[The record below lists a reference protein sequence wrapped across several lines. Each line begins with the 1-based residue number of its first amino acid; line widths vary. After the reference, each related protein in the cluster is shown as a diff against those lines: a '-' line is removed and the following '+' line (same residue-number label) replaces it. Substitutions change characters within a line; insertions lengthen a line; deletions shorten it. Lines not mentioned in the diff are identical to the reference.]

1 VILFKEIILK
11 VFLISCVRKKRTYS
25 CKAKDLYTSPL
36 FIKSYKYAEQ
46 QADKIFILSA
56 KYGLVKPDEI
66 IEPYNQTLNKMSDK
80 ERIDWSRKVIERLSE
95 ETSLKNDKFIILA
108 GKNYYE
114 KILPSIYIYELPLL
128 GLGIGIGKRLKWFD
142 EHTKKNDYLLF
153 L

>member
-1 VILFKEIILK
+1 MK
-11 VFLISCVRKKRTYS
+11 VFLISCTQSKRTYK
-25 CKAKDLYTSPL
+25 CKAKDMYLGSL

-46 QADKIFILSA
+46 EKADRIFILSA

-95 ETSLKNDKFIILA
+95 EVSLKNDKFIILA

-114 KILPSIYIYELPLL
+114 KILPSICIYELPLL

-142 EHTKKNDYLLF
+142 EHILKNDYLLF